1 MGQCTPRSLEDIWPL
16 QAELNRRAGFDT
28 LALGQALEAA
38 ACAAGDGADQGSQT
52 DRGAARAAR
61 GVGRVPGV
69 SQAAGKGG
77 AAGQDAP
84 LADQAARLAAG
95 RALKNYLDALS
106 SECHELQDCLSWKH
120 WYQEARQGRQHE
132 LRDLQNARVE
142 AVDMLF
148 FWVSICQLLGLS
160 PADVYRL
167 YAAKLGINH
176 RRQDE
181 DRTQAQHGRHEH
193 ENRGVV

>member
-1 MGQCTPRSLEDIWPL
+1 MPGSLEDIWPL

-38 ACAAGDGADQGSQT
+38 ACAGGHGADPGSQT
-52 DRGAARAAR
+52 DRGAGPAAH
-61 GVGRVPGV
+61 GVGQAPGV
-69 SQAAGKGG
+69 SHAAGEGG

-84 LADQAARLAAG
+84 PADQAARLAAG

-120 WYQEARQGRQHE
+120 WYREAKEGRQHQ
-132 LRDLQNARVE
+132 LQDVQNARVE
-142 AVDMLF
+142 ATDMLF
-148 FWVSICQLLGLS
+148 FWISICQLLGLECE
-160 PADVYRL
+160 DVYRL

-176 RRQDE
+176 RRQDQS
-181 DRTQAQHGRHEH
+181 RTQAEHGQHEQ
-193 ENRGVV
+193 ENRNVV